1 MPLPLP
7 LPQQHAVLA
16 VRRGSQFRA
25 SDAHVLRLEAIRGRA
40 ARAAALQ
47 LVRARPI
54 QRHRGR
60 TGAPAARAVLRTVFP
75 ERRGARDRAHDA
87 HGVRYRAWERARH
100 PGVRGGEKFAHPGQL
115 FLPQSGNCGL
125 SGR

>member
-1 MPLPLP
+1 MPLPLHLPLLLP
-7 LPQQHAVLA
+7 LPQQHAVVA

-25 SDAHVLRLEAIRGRA
+25 PDARLLRVEAIRGRA

-47 LVRARPI
+47 LVRSRQS

-60 TGAPAARAVLRTVFP
+60 AGSPAARALLRPVLAK
-75 ERRGARDRAHDA
+75 RRGARDRAHDPP
-87 HGVRYRAWERARH
+87 GVRHRARERARH

-115 FLPQSGNCGL
+115 FLP
-125 SGR
+125 